1 MNHSGVSWADTE
13 AMRRRLQEK
22 ILDQAFQVAD
32 SPVFKLVSGAVSR
45 FYFNCKHV
53 TLDPEGMFLIG
64 HLIFDKIRD
73 LNVQGIGGLTL
84 GADPI
89 ANAVS
94 YTSWIQGRPIQA
106 FVVRKA
112 QKEHGIPARIEGN
125 LREGD
130 RVVVVDDVIT
140 TGGSTIQAIRACKA
154 AGLHVVRAVVLVDR
168 QEMNGRQNILEEVD
182 TVEALVLRDEIMAL
196 HEARGIQEHGRGPRS

>member
-1 MNHSGVSWADTE
+1 MNHPGVFRADTE

-22 ILDQAFQVAD
+22 ILNQAFQVAET
-32 SPVFKLVSGAVSR
+32 PVFKLVSGAVSR
-45 FYFNCKHV
+45 FYFNCKRV

-64 HLIFDKIRD
+64 HLIFEKIKN
-73 LNVQGIGGLTL
+73 LNIQGIGGLTL

-89 ANAVS
+89 ADAVA
-94 YTSWIQGRPIQA
+94 YTSWIHGRPIQA

-125 LREGD
+125 LQQGD

-140 TGGSTIQAIRACKA
+140 TGGSTVQAIRACKA
-154 AGLHVVRAVVLVDR
+154 AGLHVVQAVILVDR

-182 TVEALVLRDEIMAL
+182 AVDALVLRDEIMAL
-196 HEARGIQEHGRGPRS
+196 HEARSA